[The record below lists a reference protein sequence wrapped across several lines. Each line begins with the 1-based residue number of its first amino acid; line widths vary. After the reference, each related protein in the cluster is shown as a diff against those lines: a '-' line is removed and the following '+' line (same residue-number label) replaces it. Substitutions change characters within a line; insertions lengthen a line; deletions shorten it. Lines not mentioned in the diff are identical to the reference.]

1 MTERKPPRM
10 APAQPPLPEDV
21 QTLISRIVPPGVPDF
36 ALFTTM
42 ARDPRLFLRFA
53 GRGLMGKGNLTL
65 RQREIIVD
73 RVTAQCG
80 SEYEWGLHVAY
91 FADKLFD
98 EAQLYSLVHGGP
110 DDSCWTE
117 EEDRILIRMCDAL
130 HATCTMDDALYAQ
143 VSSVLSDEAIIEALM
158 LAGNYRTVAY
168 ITESL
173 RLPLEDFGRRFPAK
187 RN

>member
-10 APAQPPLPEDV
+10 APAQKPLPEEV
-21 QTLISRIVPPGVPDF
+21 QTLISRIVPEGVPDF
-36 ALFTTM
+36 SLFTTM

-53 GRGLMGKGNLTL
+53 GRGLMGKGNLNK

-73 RVTAQCG
+73 RVTAQSG

-91 FADKLFD
+91 FGDELFD

-110 DDSCWTE
+110 EDPCWD

-130 HATCTMDDALYAQ
+130 HAHCTLDDELYAQ

-173 RLPLEDFGRRFPAK
+173 LLPLEGFGRRFPPK
-187 RN
+187 KN